1 METQP
6 TNLNTST
13 DRFTISVNITSLEK
27 TLIVTIE
34 PESPLLMT
42 LHLGFQDQP
51 AHTHFYLSVSLP
63 RDQVWQKGI
72 YGPSDACRGVALW

>member
-13 DRFTISVNITSLEK
+13 DQYTISVNITSLEK
-27 TLIVTIE
+27 TLIVTIK

-51 AHTHFYLSVSLP
+51 AHTHFYLNISLP
-63 RDQVWQKGI
+63 RGQVWQKGI
-72 YGPSDACRGVALW
+72 YQPSGTCRDVALW

>member
-6 TNLNTST
+6 TSLNTST
-13 DRFTISVNITSLEK
+13 DCFTISVNITSLEK

-42 LHLGFQDQP
+42 LHLGFQDKP
-51 AHTHFYLSVSLP
+51 GHTHFYLNISLP
-63 RDQVWQKGI
+63 RGQVWQKGI
-72 YGPSDACRGVALW
+72 GHQTPAGV

>member
-13 DRFTISVNITSLEK
+13 DRFTVTVNITSVEK

-42 LHLGFQDQP
+42 LYLGFQDEP
-51 AHTHFYLSVSLP
+51 DHTHFYLNVSLP

-72 YGPSDACRGVALW
+72 SHQMSET